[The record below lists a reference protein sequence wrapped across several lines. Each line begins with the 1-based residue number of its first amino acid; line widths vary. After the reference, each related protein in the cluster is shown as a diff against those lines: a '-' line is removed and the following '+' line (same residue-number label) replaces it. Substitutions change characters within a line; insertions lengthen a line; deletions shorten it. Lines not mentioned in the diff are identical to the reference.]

1 MRAARLLHLLMILQ
15 NRGRQTC
22 RSLAGTLEVSHRTI
36 LRDIDALTEAGLPI
50 ITHRGAQGGVE
61 LGFDYRT
68 RLTGLAEDE
77 AEAIALLLA
86 LMPVELHHLGLIDAA
101 RRAQAKLAQAFPDIT
116 RQKMARMG
124 RLFHVSPSSVPPDPR
139 RAAMAQAV
147 KQQVIVQLQVGGTAP
162 ITVHPVALHLN
173 ASGWVLED
181 ARGPLWPESAWGD
194 IVISARP
201 FAASEPILPVQRQ
214 GGTTSA

>member
-22 RSLAGTLEVSHRTI
+22 RTLASTLEVSHRTI
-36 LRDIDALTEAGLPI
+36 LRDIDALTEAGLPV

-77 AEAIALLLA
+77 AEAMALLLA
-86 LMPVELHHLGLIDAA
+86 LIPTEVHHLGLADAA

-116 RQKMARMG
+116 RQQMARVG
-124 RLFHVSPSSVPPDPR
+124 RLFPISPSPVPPDPR
-139 RAAMAQAV
+139 RAALAQAV
-147 KQQVIVQLQVGGTAP
+147 KRQVIVQLQVGDATP
-162 ITVHPVALHLN
+162 VTVHPVALHLN
-173 ASGWVLED
+173 TSGWVLED

-194 IVISARP
+194 IVVSARP
-201 FAASEPILPVQRQ
+201 VPASEPILPVPHPK
-214 GGTTSA
+214 GTTGR